1 MLSVCSFSVG
11 IAIRRGKGSVFSVVE
26 GISGVGGVSTIGVGG
41 FDVVEG
47 EFDTVIG
54 LIGSLLTRF
63 VVEATKK
70 FNILNVG
77 PMTRFSYVE
86 GLMNFLN
93 WDVDVNEQMYNRV

>member
-1 MLSVCSFSVG
+1 VLSVCSFSVG

-70 FNILNVG
+70 SKYIECL
-77 PMTRFSYVE
+77 SYDKI
-86 GLMNFLN
+86 FLRRR
-93 WDVDVNEQMYNRV
+93 VDEFLELGRGRK

>member
-1 MLSVCSFSVG
+1 VLSVG
-11 IAIRRGKGSVFSVVE
+11 IAIRRGRGSVFSVVE
-26 GISGVGGVSTIGVGG
+26 GISEVGGVSTIGVGG
-41 FDVVEG
+41 FDVVVEG
-47 EFDTVIG
+47 EFDTAIG

-70 FNILNVG
+70 SNILNVG

-93 WDVDVNEQMYNRV
+93 